1 MIARP
6 ACRSGP
12 LVVAVARFDSGSVPT
27 RHRYS
32 HAMPITKDEA
42 SDLRS
47 HLDRVVQTEKAA
59 ELALAVRDL
68 ARGQLES
75 FVWKL
80 EHEKAV

>member
-1 MIARP
+1 
-6 ACRSGP
+6 
-12 LVVAVARFDSGSVPT
+12 
-27 RHRYS
+27 
-32 HAMPITKDEA
+32 MPISKDDA

-59 ELALAVRDL
+59 ELALAVRDV